1 MIYYSSDDVDSYKN
15 LVSISS
21 VDYTSLNDVKPNFND
36 LSLTERYELWK
47 SLDDS
52 REQYEKLEK
61 DEALKTIQERNKDL
75 RGKIVDVK
83 FSGDRT
89 IVFFRDGTKTIVKC
103 QEGDTFDK
111 EKGLAMACMKRL
123 FKDTN
128 VFNDV
133 LRKWCHD

>member
-1 MIYYSSDDVDSYKN
+1 MGGKLI
-15 LVSISS
+15 
-21 VDYTSLNDVKPNFND
+21 FND
-36 LSLTERYELWK
+36 LSLTEKYDLWK

-61 DEALKTIQERNKDL
+61 DETLKSIQERNKDL
-75 RGKIVDVK
+75 RGRIVDVK
-83 FSGDRT
+83 FSGNRT

-133 LRKWCHD
+133 LRKWCHNE

>member
-1 MIYYSSDDVDSYKN
+1 MIRYSSDDVDFCTN
-15 LVSISS
+15 LISS
-21 VDYTSLNDVKPNFND
+21 ADYTRLDGRKPHFND
-36 LSLTERYELWK
+36 LSVTERYELWK

-52 REQYEKLEK
+52 RKQYEKLEK
-61 DEALKTIQERNKDL
+61 EETLKSVQERNKDL
-75 RGKIVDVK
+75 RGRIVDVK
-83 FSGDRT
+83 FSGNRT

-133 LRKWCHD
+133 LRKWCND

>member
-1 MIYYSSDDVDSYKN
+1 MIYYSSDDVDFYKN
-15 LVSISS
+15 LVCS
-21 VDYTSLNDVKPNFND
+21 VDHKPYFND
-36 LSLTERYELWK
+36 LSLTEGYELWK

-61 DEALKTIQERNKDL
+61 DKALKAIQERNKDL

-133 LRKWCHD
+133 LRKWCYD

>member
-1 MIYYSSDDVDSYKN
+1 MIYYSSDDVDFCTNVASN
-15 LVSISS
+15 A
-21 VDYTSLNDVKPNFND
+21 DYTRLNDVKPNFND
-36 LSLTERYELWK
+36 LSLTERYDLWK

-61 DEALKTIQERNKDL
+61 DEALKAIQERNKDL
-75 RGKIVDVK
+75 QGKIVDVK

-133 LRKWCHD
+133 LRKWCYD

>member
-1 MIYYSSDDVDSYKN
+1 MISYSSDDVDFCTN
-15 LVSISS
+15 IISS
-21 VDYTSLNDVKPNFND
+21 TDYTCVKPNFNN
-36 LSLTERYELWK
+36 LSLTEKYELWK
-47 SLDDS
+47 SLNDS
-52 REQYEKLEK
+52 RKQYEKLEQ
-61 DEALKTIQERNKDL
+61 DETLKAIQERNKDL
-75 RGKIVDVK
+75 RGRIVDVK
-83 FSGDRT
+83 FNGNRT
-89 IVFFRDGTKTIVKC
+89 IVFFRDGTKTIVAC